1 MKTLKEPQEPFCPPF
16 PLPLSPL
23 SRRPRVAFCAFNQ
36 QLCFLS
42 SRDLMS
48 VFCPDSLSLSFSLSL
63 SLSAKQPKREP
74 ETTFFGSK
82 STKSA
87 SFLHQNF
94 GGKISRACF
103 FIFVRSGTPRQLASE
118 RIKKIRQNRDI

>member
-48 VFCPDSLSLSFSLSL
+48 VFCPDSLSLSL
-63 SLSAKQPKREP
+63 AKQPKREP
-74 ETTFFGSK
+74 AETHFFGSK

>member
-23 SRRPRVAFCAFNQ
+23 SRRRPRVAFCAFNQ
-36 QLCFLS
+36 QLFLS
-42 SRDLMS
+42 FFERFDES
-48 VFCPDSLSLSFSLSL
+48 VFCPDSLSLSL
-63 SLSAKQPKREP
+63 AKQPKREP

-87 SFLHQNF
+87 SFLHQNGVERSLVVF
-94 GGKISRACF
+94 SF
-103 FIFVRSGTPRQLASE
+103 FVSTDPTAGIRITKDTQKPRYL
-118 RIKKIRQNRDI
+118 NRN